1 MNPAAGP
8 YVIPANAGIHLASVS
23 ASGAVKIDPR
33 LRGDD
38 VSPAARAGRKRR
50 VRGAA
55 ASTRKR
61 AVFGNKWLGFAFA
74 VPQLLLIFTFFYWP
88 ASQALYWAFTLQGPW
103 GGGNQFVGLDNIEA
117 VVTDP
122 VYWDSVVRSLIFAG
136 LSTGLSMA
144 IALVLALLVDRELA
158 GNRIYRSVLVWPYAI
173 AAPALGLAFRF
184 MLAPQAGVLAFVNH
198 IWPGI
203 WDPTLNGNEALGAII
218 FAFAWKYVG
227 YNFIFML
234 AALQG
239 IPRSLLEAGAM
250 DGARPL
256 RRMIDI
262 QVPLLTPTLFFLLVL
277 NITDSFQDSFGI
289 VDIMTGGGPARA
301 TNLMVYKIYF
311 DGFKGLDYSGAAAQ
325 SIILMLLVVGLTFI
339 QFRFIERRVH
349 YN

>member
-1 MNPAAGP
+1 MAAADTETLGPAEALAPAA
-8 YVIPANAGIHLASVS
+8 PARRGR
-23 ASGAVKIDPR
+23 VK
-33 LRGDD
+33 
-38 VSPAARAGRKRR
+38 K
-50 VRGAA
+50 AA
-55 ASTRKR
+55 ASGTQKR
-61 AVFGNKWLGFAFA
+61 AIFGQNWLGFAFA

-88 ASQALYWAFTLQGPW
+88 ASQAVYWAFTSQAPF
-103 GGGNQFVGLDNIEA
+103 GGGNDWVGFANFQSILS
-117 VVTDP
+117 DP
-122 VYWDSVVRSLIFAG
+122 VYWDSVVRSFIFAG
-136 LSTGLSMA
+136 FSTSISMVIGLVM
-144 IALVLALLVDRELA
+144 ALLVDRELA

-203 WDPTLNGNEALGAII
+203 WDPSLNGNQAMGAII
-218 FAFAWKYVG
+218 FAFSWKYIG

-234 AALQG
+234 AALQA

-256 RRMIDI
+256 RRMFDI
-262 QVPLLTPTLFFLLVL
+262 QIPLLTPTLFFLLVL

-289 VDIMTGGGPARA
+289 VNIMTDGGPDRA

-325 SIILMLLVVGLTFI
+325 SIILMLIVMALTFV
-339 QFRFIERRVH
+339 QFRYIERRVH

>member
-1 MNPAAGP
+1 MTVAD
-8 YVIPANAGIHLASVS
+8 IQ
-23 ASGAVKIDPR
+23 
-33 LRGDD
+33 
-38 VSPAARAGRKRR
+38 SPGSP
-50 VRGAA
+50 GAA
-55 ASTRKR
+55 ASAISPAKARSKKADTPSTQKR
-61 AVFGNKWLGFAFA
+61 AIFSNKWLGFAFA

-88 ASQALYWAFTLQGPW
+88 AGQAVYWAFTSQSPF
-103 GGGNQFVGLDNIEA
+103 GGSNDWVGFANFQSILS
-117 VVTDP
+117 DP
-122 VYWDSVVRSLIFAG
+122 VYWDSVIRSFVFAA
-136 LSTGLSMA
+136 LSTGISMV
-144 IALVLALLVDRELA
+144 IALVMALLVDRELA

-184 MLAPQAGVLAFVNH
+184 MLAPQAGVLAFINH
-198 IWPGI
+198 IWPGV
-203 WDPTLNGNEALGAII
+203 WNPSLNGNEALGAII
-218 FAFAWKYVG
+218 FAFAWKYIG

-256 RRMIDI
+256 RRMFDI
-262 QVPLLTPTLFFLLVL
+262 QIPLLTPTLFFLLVL

-289 VDIMTGGGPARA
+289 VNIMTDGGPDRA

-325 SIILMLLVVGLTFI
+325 SIILMLIVMGLTFI
-339 QFRFIERRVH
+339 QFRYIERRVH

>member
-1 MNPAAGP
+1 LNPD
-8 YVIPANAGIHLASVS
+8 VIPANAGIAVS
-23 ASGAVKIDPR
+23 TGSAAAANREPR
-33 LRGDD
+33 LRSSDSGSGS
-38 VSPAARAGRKRR
+38 VALRSPRRRERAA
-50 VRGAA
+50 GA
-55 ASTRKR
+55 TTQKR
-61 AVFGNKWLGFAFA
+61 AVFSNNWLGFAFA

-88 ASQALYWAFTLQGPW
+88 ASQAVYWAFTLQGPW
-103 GGGNQFVGLDNIEA
+103 GGGNTWVGFDNIRA

-122 VYWDSVVRSLIFAG
+122 VYWDSVVRSLVFAF
-136 LSTGLSMA
+136 LSTGLSMG

-158 GNRIYRSVLVWPYAI
+158 GNRIYRTVLVWPYAI

-184 MLAPQAGVLAFVNH
+184 MLAPEAGILAFVNH

-203 WDPTLNGNEALGAII
+203 WDPTINGNEALGAII

-234 AALQG
+234 AALQA
-239 IPRSLLEAGAM
+239 IPRSLIEAAAM
-250 DGARPL
+250 DGARPV
-256 RRMIDI
+256 RRMFDI
-262 QVPLLTPTLFFLLVL
+262 QIPLLTPTLFFLLVL

-325 SIILMLLVVGLTFI
+325 SIILMLLVIGLTFI
-339 QFRFIERRVH
+339 QFRYIERRVH
-349 YN
+349 YT